1 MSTPR
6 KRGPKRTLSEERV
19 TETALAL
26 VDREGGAALSV
37 RRVALELGVRPN
49 ALYTYVPDRA
59 GLERALVEWV
69 MLQAD
74 LAHLDG
80 PARAWRS
87 RIRDYALALRSALLD
102 HPAVAPLLMTAPMD
116 GPAALAVGE
125 RLIAAFEDAGLTGK
139 APARACWVLIVYVVG
154 AVALDV
160 AETDGTLPL
169 ASEEERVAQR
179 RERFAFVPAEDWP
192 RTAASTGTMAEWVTE
207 RQFAWGLDRVLAGLA
222 G

>member
-80 PARAWRS
+80 RPAPGGHGSATTRWRS
-87 RIRDYALALRSALLD
+87 
-102 HPAVAPLLMTAPMD
+102 
-116 GPAALAVGE
+116 GP
-125 RLIAAFEDAGLTGK
+125 RCST
-139 APARACWVLIVYVVG
+139 
-154 AVALDV
+154 
-160 AETDGTLPL
+160 T
-169 ASEEERVAQR
+169 R
-179 RERFAFVPAEDWP
+179 RWR
-192 RTAASTGTMAEWVTE
+192 RC
-207 RQFAWGLDRVLAGLA
+207 
-222 G
+222 